1 MSSNS
6 NRKEASVSDRELE
19 ILDFWK
25 SSEIFLK
32 SLEKRQNSPLFS
44 FYDGPPFAT
53 GLPHYGHLLAG
64 TIKDVVGRY
73 ASMKGFFVP
82 RRFGWDC
89 HGVPVEYEV
98 EKTFKFDSPSSIQEF
113 GIAAFNEECRKIVLK
128 YVGEWQHF
136 TERIGRWV
144 DFSET
149 WKTMD
154 PSFMES
160 VWWVFGQLYEKGLVY
175 EGTKVVPFSTK
186 LGTPLSNFEA
196 GQNYKDVEDPSVVIK
211 FPLKND
217 NASLLVWTT
226 TPWTLVSN
234 MGVAIGRDITYLR
247 VLHKDSGQEFILG
260 KGCLD
265 RWFKEEAKLDVLE
278 EIPGRSLEGASYEP
292 PFSFFEE
299 KRSEGAFRI
308 LLGDFVE
315 ETDGTGIVHMAPAFG
330 EADHFLCKEKNVPS
344 VCPLDNF
351 GVFTEEV
358 PDYAGLSFKEG
369 SKKIL
374 KDLRDRDRLFYR
386 GTIKHRYPFCWRTD
400 EPLIYKEVKSWF
412 VAVEKI
418 KSELLASNEAISW
431 VPGHIK
437 NGRFGKWLEG
447 ARDWA
452 ISRNRYWG
460 TPIPV
465 WRSDDGDVIVV
476 DSVKKLEELSGVFV
490 EDLHRHFV
498 DSIEIVADGKV
509 YHRVSEVFDCWF
521 DSGAMPYAQNHYP
534 FDNAEKTRQAFP
546 ADFIAE
552 GLDQTRGW
560 FYTLTVISTA
570 LFGGPAFKNAIVN
583 GLVLAEDGNKM
594 SKRLSNYPSP
604 KSILDKYGADA
615 LRLYL
620 LSSVVVKGEDLKF
633 SEKGVEGVLK
643 QILIPLR
650 SSLSFFQTYAK
661 IYDFASMDFS
671 KEKSFQQT
679 DLWLF
684 SAFQGLVDKV
694 RKGLDSYDLNSAVQ
708 PLVEF
713 VDSLTNWYIRRSRR
727 RFWEAEDTADRRAA
741 FYTLY
746 NVLLDFSKLLA
757 PFMPFVAEEV
767 YLQLRKDSMPES
779 VHLCDYPEVDFSAVD
794 PRLDAMMDNVREV
807 VSMGHSVRK
816 QHKLKVRQ
824 PLPSIHIVGDK
835 KRVADLLE
843 CKQLILEELNLKE
856 AIFYDKLPDFVEV
869 SAKPNYRELGKKVGS
884 AMHFIKEFLETVSP
898 EELKS
903 LEKGERLNCLL
914 PEGDSISLSLDDV
927 IIQRNALPGYIAQN
941 SDNFTL
947 VLDTRLTQ
955 DLIFEGIARELVNK
969 INTARKNLGLDVTDR
984 IIVSIRALPEV
995 FSAFEAFREY
1005 ICNETLI
1012 TECVFRDDEQAD
1024 VYDINGYETGIVI
1037 RKA

>member
-1 MSSNS
+1 MSEKSD
-6 NRKEASVSDRELE
+6 RREVSIPERELE
-19 ILDFWK
+19 ILVFWEK
-25 SSEIFLK
+25 EEIFSK
-32 SLEKRQNSPLFS
+32 SLQQRQNCPLFS

-53 GLPHYGHLLAG
+53 GLPHYGHLLTG

-98 EKTFKFDSPSSIQEF
+98 EKKFRFDSSDSIEKF
-113 GIAAFNEECRKIVLK
+113 GIADFNEECRKIVLK
-128 YVGEWQHF
+128 YVDEWRSF

-144 DFSET
+144 DFSKT

-154 PSFMES
+154 SSFMES
-160 VWWVFGQLYEKGLVY
+160 VWWVFGQLYERGLVY

-196 GQNYKDVEDPSVVIK
+196 GQNYKDVEDPSVVVK
-211 FPLKND
+211 FPLKDCRTN
-217 NASLLVWTT
+217 LLVWTT

-234 MGVAIGRDITYLR
+234 MGVAVGENITYLKIR
-247 VLHKDSGQEFILG
+247 RRENGEEFILG
-260 KGCLD
+260 QGCLE
-265 RWFKEEAKLDVLE
+265 RWFKDRSDIDILE
-278 EIPGRSLEGASYEP
+278 KIPGKSLEGLAYEP
-292 PFSFFEE
+292 PFSVFEQ

-315 ETDGTGIVHMAPAFG
+315 ETDGTGIVHLAPAFG
-330 EADHFLCKEKNVPS
+330 EADHFLCKERGVPS
-344 VCPLDNF
+344 VCPIDDF
-351 GVFTEEV
+351 GLFTDEV
-358 PDYAGLSFKEG
+358 PDYHKLGFKEV
-369 SKKIL
+369 SKRTL
-374 KDLRDRDRLFYR
+374 KDLRDQDKLFYR

-400 EPLIYKEVKSWF
+400 EPLIYKEVRSWF
-412 VAVEKI
+412 IAVEKI
-418 KSELLASNEAISW
+418 KRELLSSNDEILW
-431 VPGHIK
+431 VPEHIK

-460 TPIPV
+460 TPIPI
-465 WRSDDGDVIVV
+465 WRNSEGDIIVV
-476 DSVKKLEELSGVFV
+476 DSVDKLRRLSGVLL

-498 DSIEIVADGKV
+498 DSVEIITDGKV
-509 YHRVSEVFDCWF
+509 YRRIPEVFDCWF

-534 FDNAEKTRQAFP
+534 FENAEDTKRAFP

-570 LFGGPAFKNAIVN
+570 LFDTPAFKNAIVN

-604 KSILDKYGADA
+604 KSILNKYGADA

-650 SSLSFFQTYAK
+650 SSLSFFQTYAR
-661 IYDFASMDFS
+661 IYDFESMDFS
-671 KEKSFQQT
+671 KEMSLQQT
-679 DLWLF
+679 DLWLK

-694 RKGLDSYDLNSAVQ
+694 REGLDSYDLNSAVH
-708 PLVEF
+708 PLVDF
-713 VDSLTNWYIRRSRR
+713 IDSLTNWYIRRSRR
-727 RFWEAEDTADRRAA
+727 RFWESEDTADRRAA
-741 FYTLY
+741 FHTLY
-746 NVLLDFSKLLA
+746 NVLLNFSKLLA
-757 PFMPFVAEEV
+757 PFTPFAAEDI
-767 YLQLRKDSMPES
+767 YLQLRKSSMPES

-794 PRLDAMMDNVREV
+794 ARLDILMNDIREV
-807 VSMGHSVRK
+807 VSIGHSIRK

-824 PLPSIHIVGDK
+824 PLPVLHIVGDK
-835 KRVADLLE
+835 AKMADLLE
-843 CKQLILEELNLKE
+843 CRQLILEELNLKE
-856 AIFYDKLPDFVEV
+856 VVFYDKLPEFVQV

-884 AMHFIKEFLETVSP
+884 AIHFVKEFLSAVSS
-898 EELKS
+898 EDIEA
-903 LEKGERLNCLL
+903 LEKGGELICLL
-914 PEGDSISLSLDDV
+914 PDGGNIALSSEDV
-927 IIQRNALPGYIAQN
+927 IIQRHALPGYVAQS

-955 DLIFEGIARELVNK
+955 ELIFEGTARELVNK

-984 IIVSIRALPEV
+984 IKLSIKAPPEV
-995 FSAFEAFREY
+995 SSAFEAFRDY
-1005 ICNETLI
+1005 ICNETL
-1012 TECVFRDDEQAD
+1012 TTGYVFGSFENSEI
-1024 VYDINGYETGIVI
+1024 YDINGYDTWIEIQKV
-1037 RKA
+1037 